1 MRKVYGAI
9 FLAAGLAA
17 CGDDAPPPKSPET
30 TAVNTAPTPTPPP
43 PPVET
48 PPPPPK
54 PSLGELIQKN
64 AQTYGEAMMAKDA
77 KKTATVYADNAI
89 IHRYGWPDISG
100 KEAIQNDTQ
109 KWFDSFPDMQG
120 GASRIW
126 AKGDVVVVE
135 WQFKGKHVGEFAGF
149 KGTGK
154 EVGVTGVTMTWFN
167 EEGQRKEEHEYWDL
181 NTLLTQSGA
190 VKGKAR
196 PVPTLSAKP
205 ELFESK
211 GGDAE
216 TKNLAAVQTMYG
228 SFEKAKGGDVDFVA
242 NMTDDVTYDEMV
254 MPAASKG
261 KAAAKGWYGFVK
273 QTYTEPKMTTANA
286 WAFGD
291 FVITET
297 VMTGTHKATKKP
309 INTHS
314 LDIMW
319 FKDGKVAKGWG
330 YMNSFEEQTQIGK
343 APVPPKAP
351 AAKATPAT
359 AAPKAA
365 PAPRK

>member
-1 MRKVYGAI
+1 MQKVYGAI

-30 TAVNTAPTPTPPP
+30 TAVNAVATPTPPP

-48 PPPPPK
+48 PPPPK

-64 AQTYGEAMMAKDA
+64 SQAYGEAMMAKDA
-77 KKTATVYADNAI
+77 KKVAATYADNAVVK
-89 IHRYGWPDISG
+89 RYGWPEISG
-100 KEAIQNDTQ
+100 KEAIQADSQ
-109 KWFDSFPDMQG
+109 KMFDAISDMQG

-126 AKGDVVVVE
+126 AKGDVVIVE
-135 WQFKGKHVGEFAGF
+135 WQFKGKHTGEFVGF

-154 EVGVTGVTMTWFN
+154 EVGVNGVTVTWFN
-167 EEGQRKEEHEYWDL
+167 DDGMRKEEHEYWDL

-190 VKGKAR
+190 MKGKTR
-196 PVPTLSAKP
+196 PVPTLSQKP

-216 TKNLAAVQTMYG
+216 AKNLAAVQTMHG
-228 SFEKAKGGDVDFVA
+228 SFEKPKGGDEFVA
-242 NMTDDVTYDEMV
+242 NMTDDVVFDEAT

-273 QTYTEPKMTTANA
+273 QTYTEPKMTTSNA

-309 INTHS
+309 VNTHS

-330 YMNSFEEQTQIGK
+330 YMNNFEEQTQIGK

-351 AAKATPAT
+351 AAAKTTPAV
-359 AAPKAA
+359 APKAA
-365 PAPRK
+365 TAAKK